1 MKHKLLNLTNSNR
14 SPAHQQ
20 SRMIPAAGGVNMYT
34 RRDEWSDLAEAIILK
49 AVDDYR
55 HTSKRLLAKPNDD
68 RLKLQKAEIERFFLS
83 SWFQTL
89 TDLDGKM
96 LLQKL
101 QAEIQ
106 QRKDMA

>member
-1 MKHKLLNLTNSNR
+1 MKNKIRAT
-14 SPAHQQ
+14 AFAG
-20 SRMIPAAGGVNMYT
+20 RMSMYGQV
-34 RRDEWSDLAEAIILK
+34 DGWNDLAEAIILK

-68 RLKLQKAEIERFFLS
+68 RLKLQKAEIEKFFLS

>member
-1 MKHKLLNLTNSNR
+1 MKHRLLNLTNTNR
-14 SPAHQQ
+14 PQTHPQ
-20 SRMIPAAGGVNMYT
+20 SRTIAAAGGVNMYT

-55 HTSKRLLAKPNDD
+55 HTGKRLLAKPDD
-68 RLKLQKAEIERFFLS
+68 GRLTLRKAEIEKFFLS
-83 SWFQTL
+83 SWFQVL
-89 TDLDGKM
+89 TDLDGKL

>member
-1 MKHKLLNLTNSNR
+1 
-14 SPAHQQ
+14 
-20 SRMIPAAGGVNMYT
+20 MYT

-55 HTSKRLLAKPNDD
+55 HTSKRLLSKPDD
-68 RLKLQKAEIERFFLS
+68 GRLTLRKAEIEKFFLS
-83 SWFQTL
+83 SWFQVL
-89 TDLDGKM
+89 TDLDGKL

-101 QAEIQ
+101 QAEMK

>member
-1 MKHKLLNLTNSNR
+1 MKHKLINLTNTNR
-14 SPAHQQ
+14 PQSQQ
-20 SRMIPAAGGVNMYT
+20 QTSTIAAAGGVNMYT

-55 HTSKRLLAKPNDD
+55 HTSRRLLAKPDD
-68 RLKLQKAEIERFFLS
+68 GRLTLRKAEIERFFLS
-83 SWFQTL
+83 SWFQVL
-89 TDLDGKM
+89 TDLDGKQ
-96 LLQKL
+96 LLKKL

>member
-1 MKHKLLNLTNSNR
+1 MKYKHLTLTNTNR
-14 SPAHQQ
+14 PQTHQQ
-20 SRMIPAAGGVNMYT
+20 SRTIAAAGGANTYT

-55 HTSKRLLAKPNDD
+55 YTSKRLLAKPNDD
-68 RLKLQKAEIERFFLS
+68 RLKLQKAEIEKFFLS
-83 SWFQTL
+83 SWFQVL
-89 TDLDGKM
+89 TDLDGKQ

>member
-1 MKHKLLNLTNSNR
+1 MKHKHLNLANTNR
-14 SPAHQQ
+14 PPAHQK
-20 SRMIPAAGGVNMYT
+20 SRTIAAAGGVNMYT

-68 RLKLQKAEIERFFLS
+68 RLKLQKAEIERFFFS
-83 SWFQTL
+83 SWFQVL
-89 TDLDGKM
+89 TDLDGKL

-101 QAEIQ
+101 QVEIQ
-106 QRKDMA
+106 KRKDTA

>member
-1 MKHKLLNLTNSNR
+1 MKHKLLTLTNTNR
-14 SPAHQQ
+14 PQAQQQ
-20 SRMIPAAGGVNMYT
+20 SRTIAATGGVNMYA

-55 HTSKRLLAKPNDD
+55 HTSKRLLAKPDDD
-68 RLKLQKAEIERFFLS
+68 RLTLQKAEIEKFFLS
-83 SWFQTL
+83 SWFQVL
-89 TDLDGKM
+89 TDLDGKQ

>member
-1 MKHKLLNLTNSNR
+1 MKYKLLNLTNTNR
-14 SPAHQQ
+14 PQAHPQ
-20 SRMIPAAGGVNMYT
+20 SRTIAAAGGVNMYT

-55 HTSKRLLAKPNDD
+55 HTSKRLQAKPNDD
-68 RLKLQKAEIERFFLS
+68 RLKLQKAEIEKFFLS
-83 SWFQTL
+83 SWFQVL
-89 TDLDGKM
+89 TDLDGKQ

>member
-1 MKHKLLNLTNSNR
+1 MKHKLLNLTNTNR
-14 SPAHQQ
+14 PLAHQQ
-20 SRMIPAAGGVNMYT
+20 TRTIAAAGGVNMYT

-55 HTSKRLLAKPNDD
+55 HTSKRLLAKPDDD
-68 RLKLQKAEIERFFLS
+68 RLTLRKAEIERFFLS
-83 SWFQTL
+83 SWFQVL
-89 TDLDGKM
+89 TDLDGKQ

-106 QRKDMA
+106 QRKDIA

>member
-1 MKHKLLNLTNSNR
+1 MKHKLLNLTNTNR
-14 SPAHQQ
+14 PQTHQT
-20 SRMIPAAGGVNMYT
+20 SRTIAAAGGVNMYT

-68 RLKLQKAEIERFFLS
+68 RLQMRKAEIERFFLS
-83 SWFQTL
+83 SWFQVL